1 MRDHGMQPVNLYIC
15 HERGE
20 IVMLETVQRYIE
32 KNELLPTGCKVIV
45 GLSGGADSMVL
56 LDLLT
61 LLGYQC
67 VAAHCNFHLRGDE
80 SQRDA
85 DFVRR
90 WCKDIDIP
98 FRSVDFDT
106 HQYAANRKISIEM
119 AARELRYNWF
129 EVIRQQEDAEAI
141 AVAHH
146 KDDSVETL
154 LLNLIRGTGIRGLT
168 GISPKNGRVIRPLLC
183 VSRSE
188 IEQYLDERGIPA
200 IFDSSNNDDR
210 FLRNAIRLRVIPL
223 LEQLNPSVK
232 EAIHRTSQHL
242 TEAEKVYT
250 SAITE
255 QTATLFQGEEINIDA
270 LKRSPSPSSLLFEIL
285 TPLGFNPS
293 VIEDITESI
302 NANPGKQFL
311 GERYR
316 VIKDRDTFLV
326 TPLPETE
333 IANVYT
339 VEEDAT
345 SLNKPMMMQIR
356 SLEMPVAIEKNK
368 STLTVDRDLLHFP
381 LLLRRWQAGD
391 WFIPF
396 GMKGRKKLSDFFTDR
411 KMNLR
416 DKEEVW
422 VLLSGENLVWVVG
435 ERSDNRFRVTGK
447 TKRVLQIRIC
457 PENV

>member
-1 MRDHGMQPVNLYIC
+1 MQPVNLYIC
-15 HERGE
+15 RERGE
-20 IVMLETVQRYIE
+20 IVMLETVHRYIE

-61 LLGYQC
+61 LLGYHC

-98 FRSVDFDT
+98 FRSIDFDT
-106 HQYAANRKISIEM
+106 RQYAADRKISIEM

-168 GISPKNGRVIRPLLC
+168 GIRPKNGRVIRPLLC
-183 VSRSE
+183 VTRSE
-188 IEQYLDERGIPA
+188 IEEYLDERGIPA

-223 LEQLNPSVK
+223 LEQLNSSVK
-232 EAIHRTSQHL
+232 EAMHRTSQHL

-255 QTATLFQGEEINIDA
+255 QTATLFQGGEINIDA

-302 NANPGKQFL
+302 NATPGKQFL

-316 VIKDRDTFLV
+316 VIKDRDAFLV

-356 SLEMPVAIEKNK
+356 SLEMPVVVEKHK
-368 STLTVDRDLLHFP
+368 STLTVDRDLLRFP

-422 VLLSGENLVWVVG
+422 VLLSGEDLVWIVG
-435 ERSDNRFRVTGK
+435 ERPDNRFRVTEK
-447 TKRVLQIRIC
+447 TKRVLQIKIC